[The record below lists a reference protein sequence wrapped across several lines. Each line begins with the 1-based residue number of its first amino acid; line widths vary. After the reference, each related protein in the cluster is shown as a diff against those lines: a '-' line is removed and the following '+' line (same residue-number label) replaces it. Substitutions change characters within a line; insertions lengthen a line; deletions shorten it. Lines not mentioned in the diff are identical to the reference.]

1 MVLWHILQHM
11 RRLISRRLLV
21 LASVLLIATTAF
33 AEPYDMIVVGDNVGG
48 CFLLAFSITR
58 AEWLPRW
65 TEQPTNIRTV
75 AAAPGER
82 VYAAVA
88 GPRIEIVELKANQS
102 RIPFFSGADGY
113 AAVSMAIDSTRN
125 IYVLAQTGVNAAIVS
140 ISSSGALTAIH
151 PLDFAMEFNEDAFD
165 LAADQCTVA
174 IGAGSAIRRFN
185 VCTGTALPDLASI
198 YATDLA
204 FLPNGEVLVAN
215 DTGLHR
221 YDSLGVLLGTIV
233 LDDYPNTITL
243 RNEGTRVLVET
254 GCESGRLQN
263 VDLNT
268 GAAAEA
274 GITDVTQP
282 RVILVP
288 DGWTAAFGA
297 SASLAPIPTL
307 STWIT
312 IVFATLLALTA
323 LHRMS

>member
-1 MVLWHILQHM
+1 MHPRLPPRFLILA
-11 RRLISRRLLV
+11 IVLLV
-21 LASVLLIATTAF
+21 AAPVLAA
-33 AEPYDMIVVGDNVGG
+33 PYDMVAVGNNVGG
-48 CFLLAFSITR
+48 CFFLPFSITR
-58 AEWLPRW
+58 IEWLNHW
-65 TEQPTNIRTV
+65 TEEPTNIHTV
-75 AAAPGER
+75 AAAPGGR

-88 GPRIEIVELKANQS
+88 GPRIEIVELKADQS
-102 RIPFFSGADGY
+102 RTAFFSGADGY
-113 AAVSMAIDSTRN
+113 KAASLAVDSALN
-125 IYVLAQTGVNAAIVS
+125 IHVLAQTGATAAIIS

-151 PLDFAMEFNEDAFD
+151 PLGFEIDDRDDAFD
-165 LAADQCTVA
+165 LAADQCTVV

-204 FLPNGEVLVAN
+204 FLPSGEVLVAN

-221 YDSLGVLLGTIV
+221 YDSLSVLLGTIV

-254 GCESGRLQN
+254 GCESGRLHN

-268 GAAAEA
+268 GAIADA
-274 GITDVTQP
+274 GGTFVTQP

-297 SASLAPIPTL
+297 PASHAPVPTL

-312 IVFATLLALTA
+312 IAFATLLALTA